1 MWIFAIVQKQPP
13 LINWNFLFRKYV
25 FDVLNW
31 ATSKILVRLIHILS
45 SLCTSFLCKCH
56 WSHFCAVL
64 WQPHSTHYYNQ
75 WWFNL
80 WNHSIF
86 LPFFFPPLLVR
97 HAIDQTHSL
106 GWHVLRLTPVCFF
119 VVFKWIMLKTDSSC
133 LQQIT
138 LKGRVVE
145 PCGQSFL
152 SWAAVFS
159 SEGLLSS

>member
-31 ATSKILVRLIHILS
+31 ATSKIVVRLIHILS

-86 LPFFFPPLLVR
+86 LEYSSIWFFFL
-97 HAIDQTHSL
+97 
-106 GWHVLRLTPVCFF
+106 WHVVNSQNLLWTFSKYLVYTSRNKVESRPKTLRWAKYSFILLT
-119 VVFKWIMLKTDSSC
+119 KWI
-133 LQQIT
+133 
-138 LKGRVVE
+138 
-145 PCGQSFL
+145 
-152 SWAAVFS
+152 
-159 SEGLLSS
+159 